1 MAKKSKTLTHWLQ
14 TAAVRVTRVHFVYI
28 AAYILATI
36 VFDSWNLYTHEAVT
50 QLWTVAGVLLVINTI
65 LWLLARQNYANKSL
79 YVFNVLALVLAD
91 IAFAA
96 YNVYWQQGLASKS
109 VMLFTV
115 PIVTAAVLRSRSL
128 LLGTTTLCAAAYSTV
143 SVRYFFENYGLGYR
157 VELWGTIGLYSAVF
171 FILALLLMIII
182 RPTNEK
188 F

>member
-1 MAKKSKTLTHWLQ
+1 MAKKSKTLIYWLQ
-14 TAAVRVTRVHFVYI
+14 TAAVRVTRVHFTYI

-36 VFDSWNLYTHEAVT
+36 VFDSWNLYTHTAVR
-50 QLWTVAGVLLVINTI
+50 QLWTAAGILLVINTV
-65 LWLLARQNYANKSL
+65 LWFLARQNYANKSL

-171 FILALLLMIII
+171 FILALLLIII
-182 RPTNEK
+182 IKPTDEK